1 MQTDELQFDEDLLH
15 RTIQKNQNLTALQI
29 GEIDV
34 DGEPMISLLN
44 EEARKDL
51 VFLSSQLIEKNQK
64 TLTEVQLN
72 ALTNEP
78 DEIQSLLQQL
88 EPLSQLKIFGLC
100 YNPLWF
106 TQENLYKIVKIIG
119 RQADLE

>member
-1 MQTDELQFDEDLLH
+1 MLSQL
-15 RTIQKNQNLTALQI
+15 NQ
-29 GEIDV
+29 
-34 DGEPMISLLN
+34 
-44 EEARKDL
+44 EARKDL

-72 ALTNEP
+72 ALTNDP

-100 YNPLWF
+100 YNPSWF
-106 TQENLYKIVKIIG
+106 TQENFDKLVQFIG